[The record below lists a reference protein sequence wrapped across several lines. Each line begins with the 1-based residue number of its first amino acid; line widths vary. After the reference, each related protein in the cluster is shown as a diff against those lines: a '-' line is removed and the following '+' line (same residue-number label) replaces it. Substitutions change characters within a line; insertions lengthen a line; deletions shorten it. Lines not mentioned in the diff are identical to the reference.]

1 MKENI
6 LSDSSQLICNVAIGK
21 GNTSNIV
28 HNKML
33 GYEKLK
39 NWITS
44 FNQIEHTYCD
54 IKTVKFNNQL

>member
-6 LSDSSQLICNVAIGK
+6 LTDNNNQLICNVAIGK

-39 NWITS
+39 NWIINYNINLVDLIS
-44 FNQIEHTYCD
+44 F
-54 IKTVKFNNQL
+54 